1 MGVIVPFPKV
11 DRPHPP
17 PEREPLDAL
26 QGEIREA
33 LAEPV
38 AADELAATPEH
49 QPWAL

>member
-26 QGEIREA
+26 QGEMREA
-33 LAEPV
+33 LP
-38 AADELAATPEH
+38 ELVR
-49 QPWAL
+49 